1 MAHQNGVSHAP
12 MPALPKLPLQRQ
24 DMAVLMVVE
33 TLAEADSPAAV
44 GERLLQSLQ
53 VLIADA
59 AGGVLLQAGHG
70 TATPLAAVGTA
81 PALAA
86 RLAEAL
92 PARASALHCLSLDE
106 LDIDSSLRKAL
117 EAEGCR
123 ALLLLPLTV
132 AGSCAGVALMLLPKA
147 YRLAPTQ
154 KRVLTTAA
162 AVAAQA
168 LTAALRQQALAARP
182 TPGPAM
188 PRRREPSGR
197 TVDAV
202 TGLTSG
208 HQFRALLDM
217 EVERARRYHESLSLL
232 LIDIDAFRAFNDRY
246 GHAEGDRA
254 LARLGEILR
263 QELRKVDN
271 ACRYGGEEFAVLL
284 PRCGAGAVER
294 LAERL
299 RRRIAAEVFTI
310 AGQRAPLT
318 VSIGAAVYP
327 PGSPVERF
335 IRSVDDALCRAKAG
349 GRNRVVLA

>member
-132 AGSCAGVALMLLPKA
+132 AGSCAGLALLLLPKA

-168 LTAALRQQALAARP
+168 LTARP
-182 TPGPAM
+182 TPRPAM

>member
-1 MAHQNGVSHAP
+1 MAHQNGVSHTA
-12 MPALPKLPLQRQ
+12 MPVLPKLPLQRQ

-33 TLAEADSPAAV
+33 TLAEADSPAGV
-44 GERLLQSLQ
+44 GERLLQSLLA
-53 VLIADA
+53 LIADA
-59 AGGVLLQAGHG
+59 AGGVLLQAGHPTG
-70 TATPLAAVGTA
+70 APLAAVGTA

-92 PARASALHCLSLDE
+92 PARASALHCLSLGE

-147 YRLAPTQ
+147 YRLSPSQ

-182 TPGPAM
+182 IPRPAA
-188 PRRREPSGR
+188 PRRQEPSSR

-217 EVERARRYHESLSLL
+217 EVERARRYDDTLSLL
-232 LIDIDAFRAFNDRY
+232 LIDIDAFRAFNDRH
-246 GHAEGDRA
+246 GHAEGDRV

-263 QELRKVDN
+263 QELRKVDS
-271 ACRYGGEEFAVLL
+271 AFRYGDEEFAVLL
-284 PRCGAGAVER
+284 PRCSDDALRR

-299 RRRIAAEVFTI
+299 RQRIAAEVFTI
-310 AGQRAPLT
+310 AGQPVQLT
-318 VSIGAAVYP
+318 VSIGGAVYP
-327 PGSPVERF
+327 SGATGGSF
-335 IRSVDDALCRAKAG
+335 IRSVDDALYRAKAG

>member
-232 LIDIDAFRAFNDRY
+232 LIDIDAPSTTATATPRATARWPGWGKSCARNYARWTTP
-246 GHAEGDRA
+246 AATAARSSRCCCRA
-254 LARLGEILR
+254 AAPALSKGWPSACAGGSP
-263 QELRKVDN
+263 RKSS
-271 ACRYGGEEFAVLL
+271 
-284 PRCGAGAVER
+284 
-294 LAERL
+294 
-299 RRRIAAEVFTI
+299 
-310 AGQRAPLT
+310 PL
-318 VSIGAAVYP
+318 
-327 PGSPVERF
+327 PGS
-335 IRSVDDALCRAKAG
+335 
-349 GRNRVVLA
+349 GRR